1 MLFHAKPPV
10 APPPQPTPLKGLRFP
25 CAAAWPCLAANRSN
39 GHGGSDWVENN
50 RNGGDLGAE
59 GLLYTEPRSVTLAEI
74 CLTARASEGGG
85 SSMENWR
92 LR

>member
-39 GHGGSDWVENN
+39 GHGGGDWVENN
-50 RNGGDLGAE
+50 RK
-59 GLLYTEPRSVTLAEI
+59 
-74 CLTARASEGGG
+74 GGG
-85 SSMENWR
+85 FGSRRIVVYRAKKRDSSGNLPYCAR
-92 LR
+92 